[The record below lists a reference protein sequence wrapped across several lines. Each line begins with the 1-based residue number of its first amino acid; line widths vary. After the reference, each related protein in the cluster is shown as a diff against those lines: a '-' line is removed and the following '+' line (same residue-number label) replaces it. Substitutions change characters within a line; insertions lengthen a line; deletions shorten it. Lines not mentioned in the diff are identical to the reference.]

1 MADSGSGLTS
11 GNGSLFDLADRRL
24 AYLQHRQQVLAQNVA
39 NANTP
44 GYRAR
49 DLEPFAAA
57 LAGHSSLT
65 PARTDPG
72 HLAGRSDHA
81 GGVIKLT
88 GERSPDGN
96 GVKLDAQLSRVAD
109 TETAQATTTN
119 IYSKYL
125 ALYRTALGR

>member
-49 DLEPFAAA
+49 DLEPFAERG
-57 LAGHSSLT
+57 LATLLGPDDL
-65 PARTDPG
+65 DP
-72 HLAGRSDHA
+72 LASEEVRQMAQRRIA
-81 GGVIKLT
+81 GLQDPIKMNQILRKPPRIKAV
-88 GERSPDGN
+88 E
-96 GVKLDAQLSRVAD
+96 LF
-109 TETAQATTTN
+109 
-119 IYSKYL
+119 
-125 ALYRTALGR
+125 

>member
-1 MADSGSGLTS
+1 M
-11 GNGSLFDLADRRL
+11 
-24 AYLQHRQQVLAQNVA
+24 
-39 NANTP
+39 
-44 GYRAR
+44 
-49 DLEPFAAA
+49 
-57 LAGHSSLT
+57 
-65 PARTDPG
+65 
-72 HLAGRSDHA
+72 
-81 GGVIKLT
+81 IKLT

>member
-1 MADSGSGLTS
+1 MAESGAGLTT
-11 GNGSLFDLADRRL
+11 GGGGLFDLADRRL

-44 GYRAR
+44 RYRAR
-49 DLEPFAAA
+49 DLQPFASL
-57 LAGHSSLT
+57 LAGHAGIA
-65 PARTDPG
+65 PMRTDPA
-72 HLAGRSDHA
+72 HLAGRTDRA
-81 GGVIKLT
+81 GGAVTLT

-96 GVKLDAQLSRVAD
+96 GIKLDTELGKVAE

>member
-1 MADSGSGLTS
+1 MADTGSGLTS

-57 LAGHSSLT
+57 LAG
-65 PARTDPG
+65 
-72 HLAGRSDHA
+72 RSDRA
-81 GGVIKLT
+81 GGVVKLT
-88 GERSPDGN
+88 GERAPDGN
-96 GVKLDAQLSRVAD
+96 GVKLDSQLSKVAD